1 MTEPARPQSAQRTA
15 RDQSAQRTARDQ
27 RAQDTALDQSAQ
39 GTARDETPPNAE
51 AAAKPEAVTY
61 LEAIRQALQE
71 EMRRDP
77 CVFIIGE
84 DVGAYGGAFGVTHG
98 LFEEFGEQR
107 VIDTPIAESL
117 IVGAATGAAMLGL
130 RPVAEMQFAD
140 FISCA
145 HDQIVNQAA
154 TMRYRHNGKLSVP
167 WVLRCPSGGN
177 VHGSMF
183 HSQNPEAWFF
193 HTPGLKIVAPATPYD
208 AKGLLK
214 AAIRDDDPVLFFE
227 YKYLYRRLKEELPAE
242 DYIVPLG
249 SAAIRRPGRDL
260 SIIAYGVGSYYALQ
274 AAETLVK
281 EGIDAEVVD
290 LRSLVPLD
298 EDTILDSVRRTT
310 RALIVHEDWRRG
322 GIGAEIAALLGE
334 KAMDYLDAPIL
345 RVAGRDIPVP
355 FSPPLEQFALP
366 TPERIAEAAHRMF
379 K

>member
-1 MTEPARPQSAQRTA
+1 MTKSANFQPPPNPGQPPKGW
-15 RDQSAQRTARDQ
+15 DPVEVPEKSA
-27 RAQDTALDQSAQ
+27 
-39 GTARDETPPNAE
+39 TPPAG
-51 AAAKPEAVTY
+51 KSGPVTY
-61 LEAIRQALQE
+61 LEAIRQALAE

-77 CVFIIGE
+77 NVFIIGE
-84 DVGAYGGAFGVTHG
+84 DVGAYGGAFGATHG

-107 VIDTPIAESL
+107 VMDTPIAESL

-145 HDQIVNQAA
+145 FDQIVNQAA

-249 SAAIRRPGRDL
+249 AAAIRRAGRDL

-274 AAETLVK
+274 AAETLAK

-290 LRSLVPLD
+290 LRSLNPLD

-310 RALIVHEDWRRG
+310 RALIVHEDWRCG

-355 FSPPLEQFALP
+355 FSPPLEQFYLP

-379 K
+379 G